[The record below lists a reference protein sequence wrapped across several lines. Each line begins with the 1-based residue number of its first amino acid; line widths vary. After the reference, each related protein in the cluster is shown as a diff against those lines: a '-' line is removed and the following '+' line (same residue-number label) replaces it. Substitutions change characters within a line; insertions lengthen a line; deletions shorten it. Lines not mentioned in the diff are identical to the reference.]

1 MHESARH
8 IVDLYQRHAQAWD
21 RARRANTQAFHSEQ
35 AWFERFRQVMGAGR
49 QVLDL
54 GCGGGEPVARY
65 LVERGYAVTGVDS
78 SAALLD
84 QCRQRFP
91 EQQWI
96 NADMRGLALDQDF
109 AGILA
114 WNSLFHLS
122 PDDQRAMFAVF
133 ERHAAP
139 GCALM
144 FTSGPAA
151 GEAIGEF
158 EGEALYHASLDPGE
172 YCTLL
177 DTHGFEVVQHISED
191 PQCCGFTVWLAR
203 ALDYS

>member
-35 AWFERFRQVMGAGR
+35 AWFERFRQVMGSGR

-54 GCGGGEPVARY
+54 GCGGGEPVASY
-65 LVERGYAVTGVDS
+65 LVEHGYAVTGVDS

>member
-1 MHESARH
+1 MA
-8 IVDLYQRHAQAWD
+8 
-21 RARRANTQAFHSEQ
+21 
-35 AWFERFRQVMGAGR
+35 GALSPGQGG

-54 GCGGGEPVARY
+54 GCGGGEPIARN
-65 LVERGYAVTGVDS
+65 LIEHQCAVTGVDS
-78 SAALLD
+78 SATLLD
-84 QCRQRFP
+84 HCRQRFAG
-91 EQQWI
+91 QQWI
-96 NADMRGLALDQDF
+96 HADMRSLALDQDF

-133 ERHAAP
+133 EHHAGP

-144 FTSGPAA
+144 FTSGLEA

-158 EGEALYHASLDPGE
+158 EGQDLYHASLSPGE

-191 PQCCGFTVWLAR
+191 PDCCGFTVWLAR
-203 ALDYS
+203 TID

>member
-1 MHESARH
+1 M
-8 IVDLYQRHAQAWD
+8 
-21 RARRANTQAFHSEQ
+21 
-35 AWFERFRQVMGAGR
+35 
-49 QVLDL
+49 

-65 LVERGYAVTGVDS
+65 LLEHGYAVTGVDS

-91 EQQWI
+91 QQQWI

-133 ERHAAP
+133 ERHAGP

-177 DTHGFEVVQHISED
+177 DTHGFEVMQQVSED
-191 PQCCGFTVWLAR
+191 PECCGLTVWLAR
-203 ALDYS
+203 GIC

>member
-35 AWFERFRQVMGAGR
+35 AWFERFRQVMGSGR

>member
-8 IVDLYQRHAQAWD
+8 IVDLYQRHALAWD
-21 RARRANTQAFHSEQ
+21 RLRQADTGAFAQERL
-35 AWFERFRQVMGAGR
+35 WLERFRQVMGAGR
-49 QVLDL
+49 EVLDL
-54 GCGGGEPVARY
+54 GCGGGEPVAGY
-65 LVERGYAVTGVDS
+65 LREHGYALTGVDS
-78 SAALLD
+78 STALLH

-91 EQQWI
+91 EQQWLH
-96 NADMRGLALDQDF
+96 ADMRGLALDQDF

-139 GCALM
+139 GCALL

-151 GEAIGEF
+151 GEAIGQF
-158 EGEALYHASLDPGE
+158 QGEALYHASLDPGE

-177 DTHGFEVVQHISED
+177 DTHGFEVVQHVSED

-203 ALDYS
+203 ALDYP

>member
-1 MHESARH
+1 MDDSARH
-8 IVDLYQRHAQAWD
+8 IVDLYQRHATAWD
-21 RARRANTQAFHSEQ
+21 QVRRANTRGFQSEQ
-35 AWFERFRQVMGAGR
+35 AWLQRFRQLMGAGR

-54 GCGGGEPVARY
+54 GCGGAEPLASY
-65 LVERGYAVTGVDS
+65 LIEHGCELTGVDS
-78 SAALLD
+78 SNALLEL
-84 QCRQRFP
+84 CRQRHG
-91 EQQWI
+91 EQRWI
-96 NADMRGLALDQDF
+96 HADMRDLALGEDF

-114 WNSLFHLS
+114 WNSLFHLA

-133 ERHAAP
+133 ERHARP

-177 DTHGFEVVQHISED
+177 DTHGFEVVRHVSED
-191 PQCCGFTVWLAR
+191 PDCCGFTVWLAR
-203 ALDYS
+203 GLDY

>member
-8 IVDLYQRHAQAWD
+8 IVDLYQRHAHAWD
-21 RARRANTQAFHSEQ
+21 RLRQATPETFARERV
-35 AWFERFRQVMGAGR
+35 WLERFRQVMGGGR
-49 QVLDL
+49 EVLDL

-65 LVERGYAVTGVDS
+65 LIEEEYAVTGVDS
-78 SAALLD
+78 SAALLE

-91 EQQWI
+91 QQQWL
-96 NADMRGLALDQDF
+96 NADMRGLALDRDF
-109 AGILA
+109 DGILA

-133 ERHAAP
+133 ERHARP

-144 FTSGPAA
+144 FTSGPQA

-177 DTHGFEVVQHISED
+177 DTHCFEVVQQVSED
-191 PQCCGFTVWLAR
+191 PDCCGLTVWLAR
-203 ALDYS
+203 AMDFG

>member
-35 AWFERFRQVMGAGR
+35 TWFERFRQVMGAGR

-133 ERHAAP
+133 ERHAGP
-139 GCALM
+139 GCTLM

>member
-35 AWFERFRQVMGAGR
+35 AWFERFRQVMGTDR

-65 LVERGYAVTGVDS
+65 LVEHGYAVTGVDS

>member
-1 MHESARH
+1 MQQHDVVTEQFGKTANAYLSSA
-8 IVDLYQRHAQAWD
+8 VHAQGAD
-21 RARRANTQAFHSEQ
+21 LVLMQECARRHGKP
-35 AWFERFRQVMGAGR
+35 V
-49 QVLDL
+49 VLDL

-65 LVERGYAVTGVDS
+65 LIEEEYAVTGVDS
-78 SAALLD
+78 SAALLE

-91 EQQWI
+91 QQQWL
-96 NADMRGLALDQDF
+96 NADMRGLALDRDF
-109 AGILA
+109 DGILA

-133 ERHAAP
+133 ERHARP

-144 FTSGPAA
+144 FTSGPQA

-177 DTHGFEVVQHISED
+177 DTHCFEVVQQVSED
-191 PQCCGFTVWLAR
+191 PDCCGLTVWLAR
-203 ALDYS
+203 AMDFG

>member
-8 IVDLYQRHAQAWD
+8 IVDLYRRHAQAWD

-91 EQQWI
+91 EQQWLH
-96 NADMRGLALDQDF
+96 ADMRGLALEQDF
-109 AGILA
+109 DGILA
-114 WNSLFHLS
+114 WNSLFHLC
-122 PDDQRAMFAVF
+122 PEDQRAMFAVF

-139 GCALM
+139 GCALL

-151 GEAIGEF
+151 GEAIGQF
-158 EGEALYHASLDPGE
+158 QGEALYHASLDHGE
-172 YCTLL
+172 YCNLL
-177 DTHGFEVVQHISED
+177 DTHGFEVVQHVSED

>member
-1 MHESARH
+1 MHESAHH

-21 RARRANTQAFHSEQ
+21 RARQASTQAFHSEQ
-35 AWFERFRQVMGAGR
+35 AWFERFRQVMGSGR

-65 LVERGYAVTGVDS
+65 LIEHECTVTGVDS
-78 SAALLD
+78 SAALLE
-84 QCRQRFP
+84 QCRRRFP
-91 EQQWI
+91 QQQWI
-96 NADMRGLALDQDF
+96 HADMRSLALDQDF

-133 ERHAAP
+133 ERHAGP

-158 EGEALYHASLDPGE
+158 EGEALYHASLDPGNTAP
-172 YCTLL
+172 CSTPMVSRWCSRSVK
-177 DTHGFEVVQHISED
+177 TRSVV
-191 PQCCGFTVWLAR
+191 G
-203 ALDYS
+203 

>member
-35 AWFERFRQVMGAGR
+35 AWFERFRQVMGTGR

-65 LVERGYAVTGVDS
+65 LLEHGYAVTGVDS

-91 EQQWI
+91 QQQWI

-122 PDDQRAMFAVF
+122 PDDQRALFAVF
-133 ERHAAP
+133 ERHAGP

-144 FTSGPAA
+144 FTSGPGA

-177 DTHGFEVVQHISED
+177 DTHGFEVVQQVSED
-191 PQCCGFTVWLAR
+191 PECCGLTVWLAR
-203 ALDYS
+203 GIY

>member
-8 IVDLYQRHAQAWD
+8 IVDLYRRHAQAWD

-91 EQQWI
+91 EQQWLH
-96 NADMRGLALDQDF
+96 ADMRGLALEQDF
-109 AGILA
+109 DGILA
-114 WNSLFHLS
+114 WNSLFHLC
-122 PDDQRAMFAVF
+122 PEDQRAMFAVF

-139 GCALM
+139 GCALL

-151 GEAIGEF
+151 GEAIGQF
-158 EGEALYHASLDPGE
+158 QGEALYHASLDPGE

-177 DTHGFEVVQHISED
+177 DTHGFEVVQHVSED

>member
-8 IVDLYQRHAQAWD
+8 IVDLYQRHARAWD
-21 RARRANTQAFHSEQ
+21 QRRRANPEAFEGEQ
-35 AWFERFRQVMGAGR
+35 AWLERFRRVMGQGG

-54 GCGGGEPVARY
+54 GCGGGEPIARN
-65 LVERGYAVTGVDS
+65 LIEHQCAVTGVDS
-78 SAALLD
+78 SATLLD
-84 QCRQRFP
+84 HCRQRFAG
-91 EQQWI
+91 QQWI
-96 NADMRGLALDQDF
+96 HADMRSLALDQDF

-122 PDDQRAMFAVF
+122 PDDQRAMFTVF
-133 ERHAAP
+133 ERHAGP

-144 FTSGPAA
+144 FTSGPEA

-158 EGEALYHASLDPGE
+158 EGEALYPASLSPGE

-191 PQCCGFTVWLAR
+191 PDCCGFTVWLAR
-203 ALDYS
+203 AIDWG